1 MNSARRGERV
11 PLHVVDVQREH
22 VESEPLTAQLLVR
35 AVPTAIDPLNISLS
49 LSTLSLR
56 SVFFSCD
63 NVRKLYQSLQH
74 TGAIST
80 TLFLLTPIRS
90 KHGDRPAR
98 QLPNS
103 VLPEKYRLSLT
114 PDLQNF
120 TFDGQ
125 VDIDVNI
132 DSLSQTSSSM
142 PLSSPSTRQLLLRG
156 EQPSRPALLPS
167 MKKPKPLPSPWNRRP
182 PPAPPPSLFPIEVP
196 LTTSSRVSTAAATR
210 TPRATSSTL
219 QPPSLRPPTPVAPCP
234 AGTSPP
240 SKQHSRF
247 P

>member
-1 MNSARRGERV
+1 MA
-11 PLHVVDVQREH
+11 
-22 VESEPLTAQLLVR
+22 
-35 AVPTAIDPLNISLS
+35 
-49 LSTLSLR
+49 
-56 SVFFSCD
+56 
-63 NVRKLYQSLQH
+63 
-74 TGAIST
+74 TG
-80 TLFLLTPIRS
+80 
-90 KHGDRPAR
+90 PAR

-132 DSLSQTSSSM
+132 ESPVTDIVLNAAELSLHEATLTQ
-142 PLSSPSTRQLLLRG
+142 G
-156 EQPSRPALLPS
+156 EPPSRPALLPS
-167 MKKPKPLPSPWNRRP
+167 MKKPKRLPSPWNRRP
-182 PPAPPPSLFPIEVP
+182 PPAPPPSLSPIGVP

-219 QPPSLRPPTPVAPCP
+219 QPPSLRPPTPAAPCP

-240 SKQHSRF
+240 SRQHSRF